1 MQIGFV
7 GLGKMGGNMV
17 LRLQEQGD
25 HRVVVWDR
33 SPPAV
38 EQTAS
43 SGAVGAASLEALMAA
58 LPPPRVV
65 WLMVPAG
72 APVDETLEILT
83 RLGTP
88 GDVFVDGGNSHY
100 KDSVRRA
107 KALAERG
114 FHLLDAGT
122 SGGIWGRKEGYCL
135 MVGGPAEAFA
145 RLEPA
150 LRTLAPVDGY
160 RHVGASGA
168 GHFCKMV
175 HNGIEYGLMQA
186 YAEGFALL
194 EASPFQFR
202 LEEVAGLWNRGSVV
216 RSWLLELAEAALK
229 DDPRLDHAQPWVED
243 TGEGRWTVDA
253 AVELAVPAPVIAQ
266 SLFARFRSRQDRN
279 FGDRLLATLRHRFG
293 GHALKHR

>member
-17 LRLQEQGD
+17 LRLKEKGD
-25 HRVVVWDR
+25 HHVVGWDR
-33 SPPAV
+33 S
-38 EQTAS
+38 Q
-43 SGAVGAASLEALMAA
+43 GAVRQITSAGAEGLESLAA
-58 LPPPRVV
+58 LVAALTPPRVV
-65 WLMVPAG
+65 WMMVPAG
-72 APVDETLEILT
+72 APVDETLETLT

-100 KDSVRRA
+100 KDSVRRG

-122 SGGIWGRKEGYCL
+122 SGGIWGREEGYCL
-135 MVGGPAEAFA
+135 MVGGPPEAFA

-150 LRTLAPVDGY
+150 LLTLAPKEGY
-160 RHVGASGA
+160 RHVGPTGA

-194 EASPFQFR
+194 EASPFRFR

-229 DDPRLDHAQPWVED
+229 DDPRLDQAQPWVED
-243 TGEGRWTVDA
+243 TGEGRWTVDT
-253 AVELAVPAPVIAQ
+253 AVELAVPAPVIAL

-279 FGDRLLATLRHRFG
+279 FGDRLLATLRNRFG
-293 GHALKHR
+293 GHALKQR